1 MVVVCACV
9 AGGCRGPLFV
19 LGPFVLAGDG
29 LRGGALFGC
38 FSRGFF
44 ICGKDHGLCS
54 FFLLASSVRER
65 ERFIFWITARPH
77 AIGVVCGGCLSVF
90 VRFLG
95 LSLFCDSS
103 DLKGF

>member
-29 LRGGALFGC
+29 SCGGAFIDGC

-44 ICGKDHGLCS
+44 ICGKDHVFS
-54 FFLLASSVRER
+54 FLLASSVRKR
-65 ERFIFWITARPH
+65 ERFIF
-77 AIGVVCGGCLSVF
+77 G
-90 VRFLG
+90 
-95 LSLFCDSS
+95 
-103 DLKGF
+103 

>member
-9 AGGCRGPLFV
+9 AGGCQGPLFV

-44 ICGKDHGLCS
+44 ICGKDHGFVPFS
-54 FFLLASSVRER
+54 FGLVGSGEGTFYFLDNGQAVHC
-65 ERFIFWITARPH
+65 FWCVV
-77 AIGVVCGGCLSVF
+77 VVCFVF

-95 LSLFCDSS
+95 LSLF
-103 DLKGF
+103 L

>member
-38 FSRGFF
+38 FSRGFSF
-44 ICGKDHGLCS
+44 VGKIMVCVPFSFGLVGS
-54 FFLLASSVRER
+54 GEGTFYFLDNGQAAHC
-65 ERFIFWITARPH
+65 FWCVV
-77 AIGVVCGGCLSVF
+77 VVCFVF

-95 LSLFCDSS
+95 LSLF
-103 DLKGF
+103 L

>member
-1 MVVVCACV
+1 MLLVGARGLCLFWVLLCLRVMDCV
-9 AGGCRGPLFV
+9 AAPCLGAFRVVFSFV
-19 LGPFVLAGDG
+19 GKIMVCVPFSFG
-29 LRGGALFGC
+29 LVGSGEGTFY
-38 FSRGFF
+38 
-44 ICGKDHGLCS
+44 
-54 FFLLASSVRER
+54 
-65 ERFIFWITARPH
+65 FWITARPH

>member
-29 LRGGALFGC
+29 SCGGAFIDGC

-44 ICGKDHGLCS
+44 HLWERSCVLFSFGLVGS
-54 FFLLASSVRER
+54 EEGTFY
-65 ERFIFWITARPH
+65 FWITARLH
-77 AIGVVCGGCLSVF
+77 AIGVVCGGCLFCFCQVFGPFIVF
-90 VRFLG
+90 VIL
-95 LSLFCDSS
+95 LI
-103 DLKGF
+103 

>member
-1 MVVVCACV
+1 MCV

-44 ICGKDHGLCS
+44 ICGKDHGFVPFS
-54 FFLLASSVRER
+54 FGLVGSGEGTFY
-65 ERFIFWITARPH
+65 FWITARPH
-77 AIGVVCGGCLSVF
+77 AIGVVCGGCLFCFCQVF
-90 VRFLG
+90 GPFIVL
-95 LSLFCDSS
+95 
-103 DLKGF
+103 

>member
-1 MVVVCACV
+1 M
-9 AGGCRGPLFV
+9 FV

-44 ICGKDHGLCS
+44 ICGKDHGFVPFS
-54 FFLLASSVRER
+54 FGLVGSGEGTFYFLDNGQAAHC
-65 ERFIFWITARPH
+65 FWCVV
-77 AIGVVCGGCLSVF
+77 VVCFVF

-95 LSLFCDSS
+95 LSLFC
-103 DLKGF
+103 

>member
-1 MVVVCACV
+1 MCV

-44 ICGKDHGLCS
+44 ICGKDHGCS
-54 FFLLASSVRER
+54 LLFWPRRFEGENVLFLDNGQAAHCLWCVV
-65 ERFIFWITARPH
+65 
-77 AIGVVCGGCLSVF
+77 VVCLFLSGF
-90 VRFLG
+90 WAFHC
-95 LSLFCDSS
+95 FFDSS

>member
-1 MVVVCACV
+1 MFGCRLRVCV

-44 ICGKDHGLCS
+44 ICGKDHGFVPFS
-54 FFLLASSVRER
+54 FGLVGSGEGTFY
-65 ERFIFWITARPH
+65 FWITARPH
-77 AIGVVCGGCLSVF
+77 AIGVVCGGCLFCFCQVF
-90 VRFLG
+90 GPFIVFLI
-95 LSLFCDSS
+95 LLI
-103 DLKGF
+103 

>member
-65 ERFIFWITARPH
+65 ERFIFLDNGQAAHCFWCVV
-77 AIGVVCGGCLSVF
+77 VVCFVF

>member
-29 LRGGALFGC
+29 LRGGAFVDGC

-44 ICGKDHGLCS
+44 ICGKDHGCS
-54 FFLLASSVRER
+54 LFFWPR
-65 ERFIFWITARPH
+65 RFGRGNVLFLDNGQAAHR
-77 AIGVVCGGCLSVF
+77 VVCGGCLSVF

-95 LSLFCDSS
+95 LSLFFDSS

>member
-29 LRGGALFGC
+29 LRGGAFVWVLFAWFFHLWERSWL
-38 FSRGFF
+38 FS
-44 ICGKDHGLCS
+44 S
-54 FFLLASSVRER
+54 FFGLVGSEGENVL
-65 ERFIFWITARPH
+65 FFWITARPH
-77 AIGVVCGGCLSVF
+77 ALFVCGGCLSVF

-95 LSLFCDSS
+95 LSLFC
-103 DLKGF
+103 

>member
-9 AGGCRGPLFV
+9 AGGCQGPLFV

-44 ICGKDHGLCS
+44 ICGKDHGFVPFS
-54 FFLLASSVRER
+54 FGLVGSGEGTFYFLDNGQAAHC
-65 ERFIFWITARPH
+65 FWCVV
-77 AIGVVCGGCLSVF
+77 VVCFVF

-95 LSLFCDSS
+95 LSLF
-103 DLKGF
+103 L